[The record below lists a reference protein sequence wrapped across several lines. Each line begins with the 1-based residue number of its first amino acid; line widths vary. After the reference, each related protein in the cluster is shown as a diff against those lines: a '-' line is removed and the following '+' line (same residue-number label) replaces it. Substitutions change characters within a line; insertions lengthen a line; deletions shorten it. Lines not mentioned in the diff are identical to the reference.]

1 MPPAV
6 EAREAFRGDLIRVV
20 VERWQDPDRER
31 EIVRH
36 PGAVAVVA
44 LTGTRSAV
52 LVRQL
57 REAVGERLLEL
68 PAGVLDVPGEAA
80 EAAARRELEE
90 ETGYRAASWSR
101 LGRILTSPG
110 FSDEAVELFLAT
122 GAEPIGHGEEGVE
135 VVPLPLDEARAAIEN
150 GRIVDAKTIAGLLL
164 ASP

>member
-1 MPPAV
+1 VPPAV
-6 EAREAFRGDLIRVV
+6 EEREVFRGDHIRVV

-44 LTGTRSAV
+44 LTGTRNAI

-68 PAGVLDVPGEAA
+68 PAGVLDVAGEAA
-80 EAAARRELEE
+80 ETAARRELEE
-90 ETGYRAASWSR
+90 ETGHRAASWSR
-101 LGRILTSPG
+101 LGRILASPG

-122 GAEPIGHGEEGVE
+122 GAEPVGPGEEGVE
-135 VVPLPLDEARAAIEN
+135 VVRLPLDEARAAIED
-150 GRIVDAKTIAGLLL
+150 GRIVDAKTIVGLLL

>member
-6 EAREAFRGDLIRVV
+6 EEREIFRGHLLRVV

-44 LTGTRSAV
+44 LTRTRSAI

-57 REAVGERLLEL
+57 RESVGERLLEL

-80 EAAARRELEE
+80 EDAARRELEE

-110 FSDEAVELFLAT
+110 FSDESVELFLAT
-122 GAEPIGHGEEGVE
+122 DAELAGGGEEGVE
-135 VVPLPLDEARAAIEN
+135 VVVRPLEEARREIED
-150 GRIVDAKTIAGLLL
+150 GGIVDAKTIVGLVL
-164 ASP
+164 APA